1 LLTGLNKGCSNNR
14 YISTHHTSLQPYDKL
29 IQFIQ
34 DFRKFAISLLL
45 AVIITT
51 LCFYFN
57 SQYLF
62 EILQTTLDQ
71 DLVFLT
77 LAGPFIAHIKLSLG
91 LALFVLIPGFSLCLW
106 KGLSRPFSLS
116 GKAVCWFVIFSCLL
130 FYAGTLFCYGITLP
144 YGIKFLL
151 SFSSEQ
157 LQPVISINKFVTF
170 VTVFV
175 LAFGV
180 IFELPIFMVF
190 AVKTGLVSRQAFI
203 KNRRYALLAIS
214 IVAALLTPTPDVVN
228 MLLMGVPLYGL
239 YEIGIVI
246 LVMLKIR

>member
-1 LLTGLNKGCSNNR
+1 M
-14 YISTHHTSLQPYDKL
+14 QPYDKL
-29 IQFIQ
+29 LQFIH
-34 DFRKFAISLLL
+34 DFRKFAIYLLV

-51 LCFYFN
+51 LFFYFN
-57 SQYLF
+57 SQFLF
-62 EILQTTLDQ
+62 EKLQTTLNQ

-77 LAGPFIAHIKLSLG
+77 LAGPFLAHIKLALG
-91 LALFVLIPGFSLCLW
+91 LALFVLTPGFSLCLW
-106 KGLSRPFSLS
+106 KGLSKPFSLS
-116 GKAVCWFVIFSCLL
+116 RQAVVWFVLFSCLL

-170 VTVFV
+170 VTIFV

-190 AVKTGLVSRQAFI
+190 AVKSGIASRQTFI

-228 MLLMGVPLYGL
+228 MMLMGVPLYGL

-246 LVMLKIR
+246 LVALNIR